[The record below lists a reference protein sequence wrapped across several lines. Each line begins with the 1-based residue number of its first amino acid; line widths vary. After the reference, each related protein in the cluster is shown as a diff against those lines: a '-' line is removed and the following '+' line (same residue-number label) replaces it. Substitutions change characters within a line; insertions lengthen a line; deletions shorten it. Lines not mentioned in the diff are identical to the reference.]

1 MTLIAL
7 LYGIRKKL
15 PGPECDPREGN
26 IFTSAT
32 NGIVEFWNI
41 GYEKR
46 MMAG

>member
-1 MTLIAL
+1 MGFA
-7 LYGIRKKL
+7 KSF
-15 PGPECDPREGN
+15 PGQNAMLCDPREGN
-26 IFTSAT
+26 IFTSVT